1 MEIQERSDDLRA
13 SRSWE
18 VVHRMPAQA
27 DAAQGEPEDKQA
39 QAGASSSVEKIPGT
53 HDAELCSRVEYA
65 LPRLAHEHADGQA
78 RCPIRAV
85 LHRACALE

>member
-1 MEIQERSDDLRA
+1 MEGQERSDDLRA

-27 DAAQGEPEDKQA
+27 DAAQGKLEDKQA
-39 QAGASSSVEKIPGT
+39 QEGVSSSVEKIPGLYL
-53 HDAELCSRVEYA
+53 AELCIMLVHT

-85 LHRACALE
+85 LNTAYVMK

>member
-1 MEIQERSDDLRA
+1 MEGQERSDDLRA

-39 QAGASSSVEKIPGT
+39 QEGASSSVEKIQGVYI
-53 HDAELCSRVEYA
+53 AELCMYVGSHSPP
-65 LPRLAHEHADGQA
+65 LGS
-78 RCPIRAV
+78 
-85 LHRACALE
+85 